1 MSTYLRPLSGLVV
14 VILWAFVV
22 TGCGSNDSVGQSGED
37 ATTDDGGTTDE
48 TTTTDDGG
56 TTDGTTATDDGGTTD
71 GTTASDDGG
80 TTDETTASDDGGT
93 TDETTASDDGGT
105 TDETTT
111 TDDGGTTD
119 GTTTTDDGGTTDETC
134 LPDCEGKSCG
144 DNGCGESCGECEDGN
159 LCYQGQCVIDGP
171 CGLEP
176 TCECVVAHCYPQV
189 TVEAAKT
196 DCLKAKETSGEC
208 LTVQLEAYLL
218 KGCGTHCVN
227 KNISLKLLS
236 AYEVCTDPI
245 CKESKQKWELTFGF
259 ASMCENCLCTQQ
271 CDLINCGKDED
282 DGCGG
287 TCDCAE
293 GSICK
298 SGTCTECIPSC
309 ENKECGFNGCK
320 GSCGNCD
327 PGFLCKGGQCKCIQQ
342 CDGKS
347 CGDDGCGGTCGQ
359 CFPNGECVDGKC
371 ECEPSCGDKK
381 CGSDGCGGN
390 CGQCGPNQS
399 CNANGQCVEV
409 CTPKCGDKKCG
420 PDGCGSICGKCDS
433 GSSCENG
440 QCIEASCITGAIKCS
455 SCQKCDQISALCIDK
470 AGEGEA
476 CQSNADCLYN
486 SCKFIGPDG
495 FGKCIGLVTGPSDCS
510 KDSDCKTACT
520 FCFSLPIGKGIC
532 ASKKTQGVGCKSSV
546 ECISAKCSGGT
557 CK

>member
-1 MSTYLRPLSGLVV
+1 MSTYLRPLFGLVV
-14 VILWAFVV
+14 VILWALVV
-22 TGCGSNDSVGQSGED
+22 TGCGSNDSSGQSGD
-37 ATTDDGGTTDE
+37 DTTAASDGGTTDE

-56 TTDGTTATDDGGTTD
+56 TTD
-71 GTTASDDGG
+71 
-80 TTDETTASDDGGT
+80 ETTA
-93 TDETTASDDGGT
+93 
-105 TDETTT
+105 

-159 LCYQGQCVIDGP
+159 LCYQGQCVIEGP

-176 TCECVVAHCYPQV
+176 TCECVIVHCFPKV
-189 TVEAAKT
+189 TAEAAKS
-196 DCLKAKETSGEC
+196 DCLKAKEANEEC

-218 KGCGTHCVN
+218 KGCGTHCAN
-227 KNISLKLLS
+227 KNTIFKLLS
-236 AYEVCTDPI
+236 LYEVCTEPI
-245 CKESKQKWELTFGF
+245 CKETKQEWEAGEPTI
-259 ASMCENCLCTQQ
+259 CENCLCTQQ

-287 TCDCAE
+287 KCDCAE

-298 SGTCTECIPSC
+298 SGTCTECTPSC
-309 ENKECGFNGCK
+309 ENKECGSNGCN
-320 GSCGNCD
+320 GSCGNCE

-359 CFPNGECVDGKC
+359 CFSNGECVDGKC
-371 ECEPSCGDKK
+371 VCEPFCGDKK
-381 CGSDGCGGN
+381 CGSNGCGGS

-399 CNANGQCVEV
+399 CNANGQCAEV
-409 CTPKCGDKKCG
+409 CTPKCGAKKCG

-440 QCIEASCITGAIKCS
+440 QCIEPSCITGAIKCS
-455 SCQKCDQISALCIDK
+455 SCQKCDQSIALCIDK
-470 AGEGEA
+470 AGDGEA
-476 CQSNADCLYN
+476 CQGNADCLNN

-495 FGKCIGLVTGPSDCS
+495 FGKCTSLVTGPSNCS
-510 KDSDCKTACT
+510 KATDCKTACT
-520 FCFSLPIGKGIC
+520 FCLTLPIGKGVC